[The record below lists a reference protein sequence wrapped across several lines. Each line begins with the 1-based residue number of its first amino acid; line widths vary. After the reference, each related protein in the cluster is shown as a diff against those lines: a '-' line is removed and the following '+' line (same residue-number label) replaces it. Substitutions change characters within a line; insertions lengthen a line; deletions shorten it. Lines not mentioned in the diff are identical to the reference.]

1 VIHHINQ
8 CCHPAEF
15 FFELLQLGT
24 LNAVNADIDLAIA
37 IGHSL
42 IRSEDADD
50 MTPKSAD
57 DIANFFDGARSIF
70 KLKCELN
77 AASPHAGMRRTGAIQ
92 RDRCWAGELAF
103 LVSSLA
109 CPT

>member
-1 VIHHINQ
+1 
-8 CCHPAEF
+8 
-15 FFELLQLGT
+15 
-24 LNAVNADIDLAIA
+24 
-37 IGHSL
+37 
-42 IRSEDADD
+42 
-50 MTPKSAD
+50 
-57 DIANFFDGARSIF
+57 
-70 KLKCELN
+70 LKCELN